1 MARPLIGITASFDSE
16 SASQQ
21 VDRRYVD
28 AVVRAGGAPVVLPA
42 APEEALQPAVAALD
56 GLVITGGNGIVEG
69 LTGKLPEDLPEESPE
84 RTRRDNQA
92 LEAFLASERPVLGIC
107 FGMQLI
113 NARLGGTICG
123 DAEKE
128 LRARPHSPK
137 RTRGQRV
144 DHPIEVEPGTRLQ
157 ELCAGDERPLV
168 NSFHIQALAEVGA
181 GLRVSS
187 RSPDGLIESIETADG
202 RVIGVQFHPERMEG
216 PLADN
221 LLANLVSRAGA

>member
-1 MARPLIGITASFDSE
+1 MARPVIGITASFDRE
-16 SASQQ
+16 SAAQQ

-28 AVVRAGGAPVVLPA
+28 AVVRAGGAPVLLPA
-42 APEEALQPAVAALD
+42 APEEALLPAVAALD
-56 GLVITGGNGIVEG
+56 GLVITGGNGVVDG

-84 RTRRDNQA
+84 RTRRDHRA
-92 LEAFLASERPVLGIC
+92 LKAFLATERPVLGIC

-113 NARLGGTICG
+113 NAHLGGTIRG
-123 DAEKE
+123 DAERE
-128 LRARPHSPK
+128 LQARPHSPK
-137 RTRGQRV
+137 RTQGQPV
-144 DHPIEVEPGTRLQ
+144 EHPINVQPGTHLQ
-157 ELCAGDERPLV
+157 ELCGGEESPLV

-216 PLADN
+216 RLADN

>member
-1 MARPLIGITASFDSE
+1 MARPLIGITSSFDRESE
-16 SASQQ
+16 VQQ

-28 AVVRAGGAPVVLPA
+28 AVVRAGGAPVLLPA

-84 RTRRDNQA
+84 RTRRDRRA
-92 LEAFLASERPVLGIC
+92 LEAFLATERPVLGIC

-113 NARLGGTICG
+113 NAHLGGTICG

-137 RTRGQRV
+137 RTRGQQVEHR
-144 DHPIEVEPGTRLQ
+144 IEVEPGTRLR
-157 ELCAGDERPLV
+157 ELCGGEERPLV

-202 RVIGVQFHPERMEG
+202 RVIGVQFHPERMES

-221 LLANLVSRAGA
+221 LLANLVSRARV

>member
-1 MARPLIGITASFDSE
+1 MARPVIGITASFDRESE
-16 SASQQ
+16 VQQ
-21 VDRRYVD
+21 ADRRYVD
-28 AVVRAGGAPVVLPA
+28 AVVRAGGAPVLLPA
-42 APEEALQPAVAALD
+42 APEEALQSALAVLE
-56 GLVITGGNGIVEG
+56 GLVITGGDGIVEG

-92 LEAFLASERPVLGIC
+92 LEAFLATERPVLGIC

-113 NARLGGTICG
+113 NAHLGGTICG

-137 RTRGQRV
+137 RTRGQPIE
-144 DHPIEVEPGTRLQ
+144 HPIEVQPGTRLR
-157 ELCAGDERPLV
+157 ELCGSDESPLV

-202 RVIGVQFHPERMEG
+202 RVVGVQFHPERMGG
-216 PLADN
+216 PLAEN
-221 LLANLVSRAGA
+221 LLANLVSRARA

>member
-1 MARPLIGITASFDSE
+1 MARPVIGITASFDRE
-16 SASQQ
+16 SAAQQ

-28 AVVRAGGAPVVLPA
+28 AVVRAGGAPVLLPA
-42 APEEALQPAVAALD
+42 APEEALLPAVAALH
-56 GLVITGGNGIVEG
+56 GLVITGGNGVVDG

-84 RTRRDNQA
+84 RTRRDHRA
-92 LEAFLASERPVLGIC
+92 LDAFLATERPVLGIC

-113 NARLGGTICG
+113 NAHLGGTICG
-123 DAEKE
+123 DAERE

-137 RTRGQRV
+137 RTRGQAVEHR
-144 DHPIEVEPGTRLQ
+144 IEVPPGTRLQ
-157 ELCAGDERPLV
+157 ELCGGEESPLV

-216 PLADN
+216 RLADN